1 MITMDDIDNARIE
14 YAARHTE
21 ILRHPRQHLSTFGVT
36 NIYYY
41 MVTEPTYSELVSD
54 INETVIREGRVIAE
68 RPRIVTP
75 YYLSRLEGFSSEA
88 RRYFEMLLGTHDA
101 NVPGLF
107 YTYKN
112 ESKGLNIVSENWPA
126 VVAKLNDEIDKKGDP
141 LASIIKGQDDL
152 WDVSLLKFIHEI
164 TRSSLR
170 DNISQLGARGLLDM
184 DSSGI
189 PVDAR
194 LQIEELFGQVARGEC
209 SPYELE
215 RELNHWGMF
224 EEYQDRFLSLFKKGK

>member
-1 MITMDDIDNARIE
+1 MDDIDNARIE
-14 YAARHTE
+14 HAARHTE

-88 RRYFEMLLGTHDA
+88 RRYFEMLLSTHGA

-170 DNISQLGARGLLDM
+170 NNISQLGARGLLDM

-209 SPYELE
+209 RPYELE
-215 RELNHWGMF
+215 RELNRWGMF